1 CCIGLWGPH
10 ARDVLGSLTQD
21 DISHEGFGYFKA
33 KQLYVAA
40 VPVLALR
47 VSYVGELGW
56 ELYTT
61 ADHGARLWE
70 EISTAGSQYGMVVG
84 GRLAFNALR
93 LEKGF
98 RSYGADMT
106 REHRPQQAGLGF
118 AVSKTKTDFLGCEGL
133 SQPPVTDR
141 QMVSLT
147 SDFPFG
153 APNPGSPVLSAER
166 VLIGYTAS
174 SDFGY
179 TVGKTIPSAWVDP
192 AFTVPDT
199 PVVIKHFDRTVPA
212 MVATDPLYD
221 PEGQKIRR

>member
-70 EISTAGSQYGMVVG
+70 EIYAAGTQYGLVIG

-106 REHRPQQAGLGF
+106 SEHRPHQAGLGF
-118 AVSKTKTDFLGCEGL
+118 AVSKTKTGYLGYERV
-133 SQPPVTDR
+133 SERSPNEKR
-141 QMVSLT
+141 MVSLT

-153 APNPGSPVLSAER
+153 APNPGSPVLNGAGQ
-166 VLIGYTAS
+166 LIGYTAS
-174 SDFGY
+174 SDF
-179 TVGKTIPSAWVDP
+179 
-192 AFTVPDT
+192 
-199 PVVIKHFDRTVPA
+199 
-212 MVATDPLYD
+212 
-221 PEGQKIRR
+221 